1 MWLPRVF
8 CTIRDSPTFKSS
20 YHCDVFCSSSEDDV
34 DDIDIKKGVDISLK
48 IYTAIHFRSN
58 SNSKVILD
66 YGWIQQLPTWN
77 LLGGL

>member
-1 MWLPRVF
+1 MCFARS
-8 CTIRDSPTFKSS
+8 C
-20 YHCDVFCSSSEDDV
+20 EDDA

>member
-1 MWLPRVF
+1 MCFAR
-8 CTIRDSPTFKSS
+8 
-20 YHCDVFCSSSEDDV
+20 SSEDDV

-66 YGWIQQLPTWN
+66 YGWIQQL
-77 LLGGL
+77 LGISWVVSECMTRIDIHGH